1 MEFLINAFHLLLYQP
16 LFNALILLYQFIP
29 GQDFGVAIIV
39 LTILIKILLYPLTSK
54 AIQFQKTLIE
64 IQPKIQELQQKFK
77 NDKEKQ
83 VKEMMALYQKEKINP
98 FSGFLPIL
106 IQIPILI
113 ALFKVFSEG
122 LNSEQMI
129 YLYNFVPYPGAINFI
144 SFGIINLSQSNI
156 FLAILTAIA
165 QFFQTKR
172 LAPKIK
178 KNKNDNQMAQ
188 ISLIMQKQMLY
199 LMPIFTLL
207 FLSILPSALGLYWL
221 VITLFSI
228 GQHYL
233 ILKQQ
238 NAKP

>member
-98 FSGFLPIL
+98 FSGFLSSFLQANKQNNTIKNTMLLIHKIIL
-106 IQIPILI
+106 LLI
-113 ALFKVFSEG
+113 
-122 LNSEQMI
+122 
-129 YLYNFVPYPGAINFI
+129 I
-144 SFGIINLSQSNI
+144 S
-156 FLAILTAIA
+156 
-165 QFFQTKR
+165 
-172 LAPKIK
+172 
-178 KNKNDNQMAQ
+178 
-188 ISLIMQKQMLY
+188 
-199 LMPIFTLL
+199 
-207 FLSILPSALGLYWL
+207 
-221 VITLFSI
+221 
-228 GQHYL
+228 
-233 ILKQQ
+233 
-238 NAKP
+238 